1 MSEVAPKQ
9 ERDEPAVKPRPG
21 LARASGSGAN
31 AAGTIAAGVLL
42 SRIAGLVR
50 DSIFAHFLGDSAT
63 ADAFKAGF
71 RIPNILQN
79 LFGEGVLSASF
90 IPVYGKLL
98 GEGDEETADMLAWG
112 VGAILTIG
120 VTVLVAIGVL
130 VTPYLIDVIAPGFE
144 GDKRDLTI
152 QIVRILFPGA
162 GLLVMSAWFLGVLN
176 SHHKFF
182 VSYTAPVAWNVAMI
196 AALLYYGPRRSQD
209 GLAIAISWA
218 SVVGSALQIAV
229 QVPQTLALLRK
240 HRIDFARV
248 AAPLRSVFHNLTPV
262 VVSRGVINLTTYVD
276 NVLASLL
283 PTGAVAALN
292 YGQLLYMVPI
302 SLFGYS
308 VAASEL
314 PAMSRAAG
322 AMPEQMSAILRTRLN
337 RGLRQIAFMVVPS
350 SAAFLILGDVIVAM
364 IYQSGA
370 FTRADAVYVWA
381 VLAGSGVGLL
391 AATMGRLYNSAFYA
405 LFDTRT
411 PLRFAH
417 HPRRPDRDFRL
428 SMRDSAAAHA
438 RNRAEVGRRRTDG
451 VGGRRGMGRIRDAAM
466 GAEQAHRM
474 DRARAFVPGEVVGA
488 GPGSR
493 CGRFLHETSH
503 GGIRTAHPGI
513 GDSFD
518 LRRTLFFRCL
528 DARVAGT
535 EAVHRSNHAP
545 SFSAR
550 AFELIRSIVELV
562 ERPPSSGASATLPP
576 RDSTNA

>member
-1 MSEVAPKQ
+1 LAEIAPKQ
-9 ERDEPAVKPRPG
+9 DRDEARIEPRPAV
-21 LARASGSGAN
+21 ASSSGSSAN
-31 AAGTIAAGVLL
+31 HAGTIAIGVLL

-98 GEGDEETADMLAWG
+98 GEGDAETADMLAWG
-112 VGAILTIG
+112 VGAIMTVG

-209 GLAIAISWA
+209 GLAIAISWG

-248 AAPLRSVFHNLTPV
+248 AVPLRAVFHNLTPV
-262 VVSRGVINLTTYVD
+262 VISRGVVNLSTYID
-276 NVLASLL
+276 NILASLL

-292 YGQLLYMVPI
+292 YGQLLYMMPI

-350 SAAFLILGDVIVAM
+350 SAAFLILGDVIVAL

-370 FTRADAVYVWA
+370 FSHADAVYVWA

-411 PLRFAH
+411 PLRYALYRVGLTLALGYVCAMPLPHMLGIAQKWGVAGLTVSAGVAGWVEFALL
-417 HPRRPDRDFRL
+417 RRALNKRVGWTGLERSYL
-428 SMRDSAAAHA
+428 AKLWALALGAAA
-438 RNRAEVGRRRTDG
+438 VGFLMKLHMAGFGPRVQGLAILSTYGGLYFLGAWILGLPELKQFTDQITRR
-451 VGGRRGMGRIRDAAM
+451 
-466 GAEQAHRM
+466 
-474 DRARAFVPGEVVGA
+474 F
-488 GPGSR
+488 SR
-493 CGRFLHETSH
+493 P
-503 GGIRTAHPGI
+503 A
-513 GDSFD
+513 
-518 LRRTLFFRCL
+518 
-528 DARVAGT
+528 
-535 EAVHRSNHAP
+535 N
-545 SFSAR
+545 
-550 AFELIRSIVELV
+550 
-562 ERPPSSGASATLPP
+562 
-576 RDSTNA
+576 

>member
-1 MSEVAPKQ
+1 LSEIAPKQ
-9 ERDEPAVKPRPG
+9 DPIEPRP
-21 LARASGSGAN
+21 APVKASGSGAN

-112 VGAILTIG
+112 VGAIMTIG
-120 VTVLVAIGVL
+120 VTVLVAVGVL

-196 AALLYYGPRRSQD
+196 ATLIYYGPRRSQD
-209 GLAIAISWA
+209 GLAIAISWG

-229 QVPQTLALLRK
+229 QVPQTFALLRK

-322 AMPEQMSAILRTRLN
+322 AMPEQMSVILRTRLN

-411 PLRFAH
+411 PLRFAIIRVVLTVISGYLCAI
-417 HPRRPDRDFRL
+417 PLPPMLGIAQKWGVAGLTISAGVSGWVEFALLRRALNKRIGWTGLERSFL
-428 SMRDSAAAHA
+428 AKLWTLALGAAAVGFFMKLHMQGFGPRIQGLA
-438 RNRAEVGRRRTDG
+438 ILSTYGALYLFGAWMLALPELKQFTDQITRRFSSRANSS
-451 VGGRRGMGRIRDAAM
+451 
-466 GAEQAHRM
+466 
-474 DRARAFVPGEVVGA
+474 DR
-488 GPGSR
+488 
-493 CGRFLHETSH
+493 
-503 GGIRTAHPGI
+503 
-513 GDSFD
+513 
-518 LRRTLFFRCL
+518 
-528 DARVAGT
+528 
-535 EAVHRSNHAP
+535 
-545 SFSAR
+545 
-550 AFELIRSIVELV
+550 
-562 ERPPSSGASATLPP
+562 
-576 RDSTNA
+576 

>member
-1 MSEVAPKQ
+1 LSEIAPNRKDR
-9 ERDEPAVKPRPG
+9 EAEGAPVRAESAT
-21 LARASGSGAN
+21 ASGSGARH
-31 AAGTIAAGVLL
+31 AGTIAIGVLL
-42 SRIAGLVR
+42 SRIAGLIR
-50 DSIFAHFLGDSAT
+50 DSIFAHFLGNSAT

-98 GEGDEETADMLAWG
+98 GEGDDETADMLAWG
-112 VGAILTIG
+112 VGAIMTLTVSI
-120 VTVLVAIGVL
+120 LVAIGVL

-182 VSYTAPVAWNVAMI
+182 VSYTAPVAWNLAMI

-218 SVVGSALQIAV
+218 SVVGSALQILV

-248 AAPLRSVFHNLTPV
+248 SAPLKSVFNNLTPV
-262 VVSRGVINLTTYVD
+262 VISRGVVNLSTYVD
-276 NVLASLL
+276 NILASLL

-292 YGQLLYMVPI
+292 YGQLLYMMPI

-322 AMPEQMSAILRTRLN
+322 AMPEQMGAILRARLN

-350 SAAFLILGDVIVAM
+350 SAAFLILGDVIVAL

-370 FTRADAVYVWA
+370 FTHADAIYVWA

-411 PLRFAH
+411 PLRFAMIRVALTLVLGYLCAI
-417 HPRRPDRDFRL
+417 PLPPMLGIAQKWGVAGLTVSAGIAGWVEFAMLRFALNQRVGWTGLNRSYL
-428 SMRDSAAAHA
+428 AQLWSLALGAAA
-438 RNRAEVGRRRTDG
+438 
-451 VGGRRGMGRIRDAAM
+451 I
-466 GAEQAHRM
+466 
-474 DRARAFVPGEVVGA
+474 AFVLKLQMAGFGPRIQGLTVLSVYGGLYFAGA
-488 GPGSR
+488 WIIGIPEFAQFTDQIR
-493 CGRFLHETSH
+493 HRFFPRSS
-503 GGIRTAHPGI
+503 P
-513 GDSFD
+513 DS
-518 LRRTLFFRCL
+518 
-528 DARVAGT
+528 
-535 EAVHRSNHAP
+535 SPN
-545 SFSAR
+545 
-550 AFELIRSIVELV
+550 
-562 ERPPSSGASATLPP
+562 SS
-576 RDSTNA
+576 DQ